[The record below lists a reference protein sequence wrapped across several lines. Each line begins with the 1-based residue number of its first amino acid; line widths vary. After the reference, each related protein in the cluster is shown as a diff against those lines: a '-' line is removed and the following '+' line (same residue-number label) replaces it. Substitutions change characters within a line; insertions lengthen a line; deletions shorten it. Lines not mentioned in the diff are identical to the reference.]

1 VSDIGI
7 IATVDLRKL
16 VAARRELAA
25 LTREHQQRSDK
36 N

>member
-1 VSDIGI
+1 MGSVYS
-7 IATVDLRKL
+7 RRL
-16 VAARRELAA
+16 VAAGRGLAA